1 MRKIYDILFI
11 ISVLLITAGCTDD
24 ELIQGDAN
32 LEEDTFYS
40 EFSDGYSVAVDLTL
54 DKLGGNISTR
64 ANTDDY
70 ELAELENYLS
80 PEEFRIF
87 FFTEDDK
94 FLFESKSRWLTEVDS
109 KDGNRRWRVGIPIFQ
124 YLSDNASKD
133 EDGRYENDEYHW
145 DEIVDYM
152 RNNSFKIAILA
163 NRPTTVNIPL
173 INDFPEGDPNKNDP
187 EQSDYDWRNAWAP
200 YKYGKAENGPYWGPE
215 NSYATYEDKNDSRIR
230 DVFDLH
236 HAQKDPV
243 YLSKSASAVQNE
255 GKTEVITMQDNGFY
269 DIISETDPTDKL
281 PTGTGSTID
290 MLYMGAFI
298 TWLNEEQIDVL
309 NSNGSYSKQST
320 YRLLK
325 PIRTP
330 AMLDSDPISANELH
344 IPMYGIQKF
353 APLTDWTKGTTY
365 NVSTQ
370 TASQSTS
377 YPYKTIFLLRCVVKL
392 ELRIPTI
399 DANGKVVDLDLENA
413 QLYYNNAMSRC
424 EPMDTWT
431 PTDELWAAE
440 HNGDC
445 EWERIRAFGPFANG
459 DEDSN
464 FKNRLSW
471 YYACWQEKGWD
482 FNEHNTNT
490 TKGTWTEIY
499 PSAIKSPRI
508 FNPMVQRLKAVFI
521 RTCYLPIGDLD
532 ANGKVIPGK
541 NSYHRW
547 VIYCGER
554 NVNDPN
560 SLGTLAKGGSSYA
573 SFFKIKRN
581 GITADG
587 TTDVIYS
594 IPIVDYSYKRST
606 NFVFNKLT
614 GDTNEINNI
623 SAGQAWMEA
632 SPNYFNN
639 IRDCK
644 DAGML
649 PYPLLRN
656 HFYRLTVSFGA
667 DHNINVEIM
676 DAQHRSNFED
686 RFSDL
691 ITFK

>member
-1 MRKIYDILFI
+1 MKNIYIIL
-11 ISVLLITAGCTDD
+11 SVLSILLLPVACSDD
-24 ELIQGDAN
+24 PLIQSDAD
-32 LEEDTFYS
+32 LEKDTNYS
-40 EFSDGYSVAVDLTL
+40 EFADGYSVAFDVTVDQ
-54 DKLGGNISTR
+54 LGGNFATR

-70 ELAELENYLS
+70 ELAELENYLN

-94 FLFESKSRWLTEVDS
+94 FLFESKSRWLTEIDS
-109 KDGNRRWRVGIPIFQ
+109 KDGNRRWRVGVPIFQ
-124 YLSDNASKD
+124 YLSDNAGKD
-133 EDGRYENDEYHW
+133 EEGKYEMEEYHW

-152 RNNSFKIAILA
+152 KNNSFKIAILA
-163 NRPTTVNIPL
+163 NRPTNVNIPL
-173 INDFPEGDPNKNDP
+173 INDFPEGDPGKNDP
-187 EQSDYDWRNAWAP
+187 EESDYDWRNAWAP
-200 YKYGKAENGPYWGPE
+200 YKYGKAENGPNWGPE
-215 NSYATYEDKNDSRIR
+215 NSYAAYTDKSDSRIR

-243 YLSKSASAVQNE
+243 YLSKSASAIKNE
-255 GKTEVITMQDNGFY
+255 ANTEVLSMQDNGYY

-281 PTGTGSTID
+281 PNGSGGTID

-298 TWLNEEQIDVL
+298 TWLNEKPISIT
-309 NSNGSYSKQST
+309 NSNTVSQQST

-330 AMLDSDPISANELH
+330 AMLDTDEISSEEMY

-353 APLTDWTKGTTY
+353 GALTDWTKGTTY
-365 NVSTQ
+365 NISTQ

-377 YPYKTIFLLRCVVKL
+377 YTYKTIFLLRCVVKL

-399 DANGKVVDLDLENA
+399 DADGNEVDLDLEHA
-413 QLYYNNAMSRC
+413 QLYYNNVMSRC

-431 PTDELWAAE
+431 PTDELWAAD
-440 HNGDC
+440 HSSDC
-445 EWERIRAFGPFANG
+445 EWERIRDFGPFANG
-459 DEDSN
+459 DEDDQ

-482 FNEHNTNT
+482 FTEKNINK
-490 TKGTWTEIY
+490 TKGTWTQIY
-499 PSAIKSPRI
+499 SSSIKSPRI
-508 FNPMVQRLKAVFI
+508 FNPMVQRLKCAYI

-532 ANGKVIPGK
+532 ENGKVIPSK

-554 NVNDPN
+554 NINDPN
-560 SLGTLAKGGSSYA
+560 FLGTLAKGKSSYL
-573 SFFKIKRN
+573 SYFKIKRN
-581 GITADG
+581 GNPSEEVN
-587 TTDVIYS
+587 DVIYT
-594 IPIVDYSYKRST
+594 IPIVDYSYRPRT
-606 NFVFNKLT
+606 NYVYNKLT
-614 GDTNEINNI
+614 GDQTPITNI
-623 SAGQAWMEA
+623 SAGQSWMES
-632 SPNYFNN
+632 SPNYFDN

-644 DAGML
+644 DAEML

-656 HFYRLTVSFGA
+656 HFYRLTVSFGSNE
-667 DHNINVEIM
+667 NINVEIM
-676 DAQHRSNFED
+676 DAQNRGNYED